1 MEWIKGLFMKL
12 VGKKVSAGLEK
23 SGISKAKLT
32 AIVAVLVMAIDKL
45 SGPVFGHPIVIPPEV
60 FKFLE
65 AVGLWSLR
73 DALDNK
79 PDAV

>member
-1 MEWIKGLFMKL
+1 MNWLKGLVMKL

-23 SGISKAKLT
+23 SGISKSKLT
-32 AIVAVLVMAIDKL
+32 AIVAVLVLAIDKL

-60 FKFLE
+60 FKLLE

-73 DALDNK
+73 DAMDSK
-79 PDAV
+79 PDVV

>member
-1 MEWIKGLFMKL
+1 MTWIKNLFMKL
-12 VGKKVSAGLEK
+12 VGKKLSDGLEK

-32 AIVAVLVMAIDKL
+32 AIVAVLVIAIEKL
-45 SGPVFGHPIVIPPEV
+45 GPAFGHPVVIPPEV

>member
-1 MEWIKGLFMKL
+1 MAWIKNVFMSL
-12 VGKKVSAGLEK
+12 VGKRVSDGLEK

-32 AIVAVLVMAIDKL
+32 AIVAVLVLAIDKL

-73 DALDNK
+73 DALDTK
-79 PDAV
+79 PGS